1 MEEDRDM
8 STVATKQRYT
18 PEDLLAMPDA
28 VSYEL
33 VDGELVEREMG
44 WRSGRIGFRV
54 GKLLANHCD
63 AHGLGWVAG
72 AESSYQCYPDAP
84 NKVRRPDAS
93 FISLGRLPADEEP
106 EGHCRIAPDLAV
118 EVISP
123 NDLYYKV
130 EDKVEEYLTAGVRLV
145 WVVNPPTR
153 AVHVYRA
160 DGTTTML
167 READELSGEDV
178 IPGFR
183 CRVGELFAVPV
194 AGTAE

>member
-1 MEEDRDM
+1 MN
-8 STVATKQRYT
+8 TVTTKQLYT
-18 PEDLLAMPDA
+18 PEDLLVMPDA

-33 VDGELVEREMG
+33 VNGKLVERQSG
-44 WRSGRIGFRV
+44 WKSSRIGASV
-54 GKLLANHCD
+54 AVLLMAHCD

-93 FISLGRLPADEEP
+93 FISLERLPADEEP

-145 WVVNPPTR
+145 WVVNPSTR
-153 AVHVYRA
+153 TVRVNRA
-160 DGTTTML
+160 DGTETRL
-167 READELSGEDV
+167 RQTDELSGEDV
-178 IPGFR
+178 VSGFC
-183 CRVGELFAVPV
+183 CRVSELFAVPG

>member
-1 MEEDRDM
+1 M

-28 VSYEL
+28 VCYEL
-33 VDGELVEREMG
+33 VNGELVEREMG
-44 WRSGRIGFRV
+44 WKSGRIGGRIV
-54 GKLLANHCD
+54 QRLSSHCE

-84 NKVRRPDAS
+84 KKVRRPDAS
-93 FISLGRLPADEEP
+93 FIRLERMPAEEEP

-118 EVISP
+118 EVVSP
-123 NDLYYKV
+123 NDLSDKV

-145 WVVNPPTR
+145 WVVHPSTR
-153 AVHVYRA
+153 TVRIYRA
-160 DGTTTML
+160 DGTVSRL
-167 READELSGEDV
+167 REAEELNGEDV
-178 IPGFR
+178 VPGFR
-183 CRVGELFAVPV
+183 CRVSELFAVPV

>member
-1 MEEDRDM
+1 M

-18 PEDLLAMPDA
+18 PEDLLTMPDA

-33 VDGELVEREMG
+33 VNGELVERNMG
-44 WRSGRIGFRV
+44 WKSSEIGVDVAF
-54 GKLLANHCD
+54 LLKAHCK
-63 AHGLGWVAG
+63 AHGLGWVVG
-72 AESSYQCYPDAP
+72 ADASYQCYPDAP
-84 NKVRRPDAS
+84 KKVRKPDVS
-93 FISLGRLPADEEP
+93 FIRLDRMPAEEKP

-118 EVISP
+118 EVVSP
-123 NDLYYKV
+123 NDLFYKV

-153 AVHVYRA
+153 TVHVYRA
-160 DGTTTML
+160 DGTTTKL

-178 IPGFR
+178 VPGFR
-183 CRVGELFAVPV
+183 CRVSELFAVPV